1 MKSRQMC
8 FFFLFSSL
16 CFSFSQFFFN
26 VIDLVPKHMGPTLSH
41 KREPNTIEI
50 LSFSIFARFIG
61 VCLSWIVVPKELSYS
76 SGFPITKDYN
86 RLVYTCFNSA
96 SNIPQVGGLA
106 CLSPNG
112 YLATSTVLNYYKEN
126 AKIIINTFAPLG
138 LIHQALLTSI

>member
-1 MKSRQMC
+1 
-8 FFFLFSSL
+8 
-16 CFSFSQFFFN
+16 
-26 VIDLVPKHMGPTLSH
+26 MGPTLSH
-41 KREPNTIEI
+41 KRGPNTIEI
-50 LSFSIFARFIG
+50 LSFSIFVGFIG
-61 VCLSWIVVPKELSYS
+61 VRLSWIVVPKELLYS

-126 AKIIINTFAPLG
+126 AKIIINTFASFG